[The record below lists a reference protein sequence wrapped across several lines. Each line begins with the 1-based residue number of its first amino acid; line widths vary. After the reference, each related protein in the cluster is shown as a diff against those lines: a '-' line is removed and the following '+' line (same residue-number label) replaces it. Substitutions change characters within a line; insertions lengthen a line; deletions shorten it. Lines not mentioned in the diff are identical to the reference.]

1 MQVRIS
7 SARLAV
13 LAWLQSSTSQTI
25 RDDFLP
31 QQTVAKSPLLLQPG
45 RWPPCLRHSPISTCN
60 LKSFAPEPAH
70 VQYSMIQYFNHVSL
84 WHVFSCPH
92 EAWVNCNELWLELS
106 ESSLPTSASWSKIR
120 GQTTKFIPLPTIIN
134 QSTLQKTWS
143 AITKKLQKSS
153 LTPPFFPSG
162 NSTEHNELMF
172 IGSIK
177 FQGANPPL
185 SIPEYFRAGL
195 LFLCSVLS
203 ALRFKD
209 KIPPHPLG
217 QHIEIWCHSLIF
229 AMFWKKN
236 RIHLI
241 HILIEPVLI
250 IKMILTAES

>member
-1 MQVRIS
+1 MIFCHNKQLLYLS
-7 SARLAV
+7 FCFSQADDLHAY
-13 LAWLQSSTSQTI
+13 ATTNFHLQSKIICS
-25 RDDFLP
+25 R
-31 QQTVAKSPLLLQPG
+31 ASPCAIFYDSIFQS
-45 RWPPCLRHSPISTCN
+45 C
-60 LKSFAPEPAH
+60 
-70 VQYSMIQYFNHVSL
+70 VSL
-84 WHVFSCPH
+84 TCFFLSSH

-134 QSTLQKTWS
+134 QSTLQKMWS
-143 AITKKLQKSS
+143 AITKTPEIFINAHRFSQVEIALNTTNWCLSALLNFKV
-153 LTPPFFPSG
+153 LTHLSAFQNISG
-162 NSTEHNELMF
+162 
-172 IGSIK
+172 
-177 FQGANPPL
+177 
-185 SIPEYFRAGL
+185 AGL

-229 AMFWKKN
+229 AMFWKES
-236 RIHLI
+236 IHLI